1 MNDPILVVDLE
12 ATCSDDGAISA
23 EEMETIEIGACWVA
37 PDGRVLDRFQ
47 SFVCPVLNPRL
58 TKFCSDLTGI
68 SQGIVDSAPRFP
80 EAADLLSE
88 FVQQYAT
95 STSSWTS
102 WGAYDNKQIARDSVR
117 HGITAPI
124 TLPHLN
130 AKKLFAKAQR
140 IGKEIGMAKACELT
154 RLGILGTHH
163 RALDDA
169 VNVARLLPWVFAQ
182 QLLAQRD

>member
-1 MNDPILVVDLE
+1 MRHRRRAGQV
-12 ATCSDDGAISA
+12 G
-23 EEMETIEIGACWVA
+23 
-37 PDGRVLDRFQ
+37 
-47 SFVCPVLNPRL
+47 
-58 TKFCSDLTGI
+58 
-68 SQGIVDSAPRFP
+68 
-80 EAADLLSE
+80 
-88 FVQQYAT
+88 
-95 STSSWTS
+95 
-102 WGAYDNKQIARDSVR
+102 GAYDNKQIARDSVR